1 MNLLMVER
9 LDEYNVMWKTKAQLV
24 VCFLKGKY
32 WPLSNEIK
40 RFWNINAA
48 IWRRAQERYGMVKD
62 LLEMCIKTLI

>member
-48 IWRRAQERYGMVKD
+48 I
-62 LLEMCIKTLI
+62 